1 MCTSVKYNKSF
12 CGQILFNVTVNDNL
26 RNSLLFLLK
35 VTERLKVMLKN
46 SNISFTERAFESSIG
61 IAGLEGDI
69 FVSYIH
75 SVLITKLTQLLQDAD
90 ARIFLIVTYAIHA
103 RQLLCEVSR
112 HCPSSSC

>member
-1 MCTSVKYNKSF
+1 
-12 CGQILFNVTVNDNL
+12 
-26 RNSLLFLLK
+26 
-35 VTERLKVMLKN
+35 MLKN
-46 SNISFTERAFESSIG
+46 SNISFTETTFESSIG
-61 IAGLEGDI
+61 IAGLENDL

-112 HCPSSSC
+112 HICPSSSC